1 MVELTKSQKKKV
13 RELIEKGIT
22 RDFLDGVK
30 RIKSISDSFVEGS
43 SDPKEYYHKL
53 FSTMMNKNEVIA
65 KRYDDLRGSNYFI
78 RLVML
83 LEDGVISREEIQG
96 LDDELKAKLSFLSKN
111 A

>member
-13 RELIEKGIT
+13 RELIEIGLK
-22 RDFLDGVK
+22 RDYLDGVK
-30 RIKSISDSFVEGS
+30 RVKEISDSFIEGK

-53 FSTMMNKNEVIA
+53 FSSLNDKDEVIA
-65 KRYDDLRGSNYFI
+65 KRYNDLRGSNYFI

-83 LEDGVISREEIQG
+83 LEDGVVSREEIRD
-96 LDDELKAKLSFLSKN
+96 LDDELKAKLSFFSKN